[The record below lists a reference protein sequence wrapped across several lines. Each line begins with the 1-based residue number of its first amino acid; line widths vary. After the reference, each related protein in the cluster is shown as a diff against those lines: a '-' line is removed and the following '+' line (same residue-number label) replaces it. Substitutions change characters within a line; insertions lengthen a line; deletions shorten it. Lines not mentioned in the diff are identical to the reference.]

1 MRRVVSLWLPTFPTD
16 RLRRAGAALPAD
28 APLVTRLHDG
38 RRLLI
43 AAADRVAAGL
53 GLHPGMALAH
63 AQAMVPGLHVVDADP
78 TGDAAALARLAA
90 WCLRLS
96 PLTAPDRDGVWID
109 ATGCTH
115 LQGGEAAML
124 ATLLARLTADG
135 IAARAAIADTPG
147 AAHALAR
154 HAAEPVTITPP
165 GGTAAAIAGLSVAAL
180 RLEADAVATLRRLGL
195 DRVADLAALPRAPFA
210 RRFGAGVLRR
220 LDQALGR
227 VAEPITPVAPP
238 DMPQAR
244 LAFPEPLL
252 TAESFVAAIARLVR
266 RLCTQL
272 EQAGLG
278 ARQLDLLFE
287 RVDGTVLAIR
297 IGTARPSRNPGHL
310 GRLLEE
316 RVETIDPGLGVDAMH
331 LAAPFTEPLAYT
343 QLAQLAAD
351 AEADVATLVDRLSNR
366 LGAGR
371 VWRAAPTE
379 SDVPERSVRR
389 VSAVAPPGRAAWP
402 SWPRPTRLIHPPQP
416 VRMTSL
422 LPDHPPLAFTW
433 RRHQHR
439 VRHADGPER
448 VAGEWWR
455 RDAETDAV
463 RDYWRVEDEAGRRFW
478 LYRRGDGQ
486 APATGDLQ
494 WFLHGM
500 F

>member
-1 MRRVVSLWLPTFPTD
+1 MV
-16 RLRRAGAALPAD
+16 
-28 APLVTRLHDG
+28 
-38 RRLLI
+38 I
-43 AAADRVAAGL
+43 AAADAVAAGL
-53 GLHPGMALAH
+53 GLRPGMALAQ
-63 AQAMVPGLHVVDADP
+63 AQAMVPALHVVDADGA
-78 TGDAAALARLAA
+78 GDTAALARLAA

-96 PLTAPDRDGVWID
+96 PLTAPDGDGVWID

-124 ATLLARLTADG
+124 ATLLARLAADG
-135 IAARAAIADTPG
+135 ITARAAIADTPG

-165 GGTAAAIAGLSVAAL
+165 GGTAAAIADLPVAAL
-180 RLEADAVATLRRLGL
+180 RLDADALAMLRRLGL
-195 DRVADLAALPRAPFA
+195 DRIADLAALPRVPFA

-227 VAEPITPVAPP
+227 VAEPITPVMPP
-238 DMPQAR
+238 DMPQVR

-252 TAESFVAAIARLVR
+252 TAESFAAVIARLVR

-287 RVDGTVLAIR
+287 RVDGTVAAIR
-297 IGTARPSRNPGHL
+297 IGTARPSRNAAHL

-331 LAAPFTEPLAYT
+331 LAVPFAEPLAYT
-343 QLAQLAAD
+343 QLAQLTDD

-366 LGAGR
+366 LGPGR
-371 VWRAAPTE
+371 VWRAAPTQ
-379 SDVPERSVRR
+379 SDVPERSVCR
-389 VSAVAPPGRAAWP
+389 VPAVAPPARADWP
-402 SWPRPTRLIHPPQP
+402 GWPRPTRLLHPPQP
-416 VRMTSL
+416 VRTASV
-422 LPDHPPLAFTW
+422 LPDHPPRAFTW

-448 VAGEWWR
+448 VGGEWWR
-455 RDAETDAV
+455 RDAERGAV

-486 APATGDLQ
+486 DFATGDLQ
-494 WFLHGM
+494 WFLHGV